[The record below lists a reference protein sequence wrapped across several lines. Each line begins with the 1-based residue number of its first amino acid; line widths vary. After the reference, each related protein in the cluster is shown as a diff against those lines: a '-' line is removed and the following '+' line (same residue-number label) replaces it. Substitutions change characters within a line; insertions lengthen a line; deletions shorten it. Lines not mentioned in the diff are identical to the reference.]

1 MLVSLFVR
9 GTEFGD
15 PPYPFVLMSFK
26 ITFLITGPFLNLIY
40 SFNYETNLSNMGGPM
55 TLSQT
60 ETTNIL
66 IDHILVISSI

>member
-1 MLVSLFVR
+1 
-9 GTEFGD
+9 
-15 PPYPFVLMSFK
+15 MSFK